1 MKNTPVLVAMAALLF
16 TAAGTALAAP
26 EWRYVR
32 NIGTWQ
38 FVVVE
43 PTASANAEIL
53 LRAARAI
60 CTPTKACMVVF
71 WSDAAAVPT
80 SMPMTRAQQKAVIA
94 RYMHNPT
101 GVSEELQLRCREDAP
116 AAAKCLR

>member
-1 MKNTPVLVAMAALLF
+1 M
-16 TAAGTALAAP
+16 
-26 EWRYVR
+26 
-32 NIGTWQ
+32 WQ

-43 PTASANAEIL
+43 PTASTNAEIL
-53 LRAARAI
+53 MQAARSI

-71 WSDAAAVPT
+71 WSDAAAIPT
-80 SMPMTRAQQKAVIA
+80 SMPMTRAQQKAVVA

-101 GVSEELQLRCREDAP
+101 GVSEELLLRCRANDP